1 MPLVSLRWSA
11 AALAAL
17 FVLPLQAQQTP
28 PPSSVPQLSA
38 VAPPPAAP
46 APPPQTL
53 PASATPPAAPA
64 KPFVSIVNPPGAK
77 THFVPPPER
86 GAFVQ
91 AVAGEYGLSA
101 DAVAATLSQAEY
113 KQGIVDAMTRPAES
127 KPWKEYRP
135 LLVTPQRIVD
145 GRRFYAQHRAA
156 LDEVARKT
164 GVPAA
169 LIVAIIGIETSYG
182 RNTGKYRVLDALYT
196 LAFSY
201 PRSGDPARAQREHD
215 RQTYFR
221 QQLGVLFGLAKA
233 ESLPVTGL
241 LGSYAGAMGWGQ
253 FMPSSYLDY
262 AVDGDGD
269 GRRDLFGSPK
279 DVFASIA
286 NYFVGWGWRPG
297 EPITMRARRDAG
309 AAAFE
314 PPTLEPTFSLA
325 QLGEM
330 GYHPG
335 AAIGRDLPAT
345 LVNLEGGSGPEYWLG
360 FRNFYVITRYNNSRL
375 YAMAV
380 HDLSQAIGGGVPA
393 SGAP

>member
-1 MPLVSLRWSA
+1 MPLASLRWSA
-11 AALAAL
+11 AAFAV
-17 FVLPLQAQQTP
+17 FMVLPLQAQQ
-28 PPSSVPQLSA
+28 PSQPSPSA
-38 VAPPPAAP
+38 SSQPSGVAMS
-46 APPPQTL
+46 
-53 PASATPPAAPA
+53 ASASPQQAAAQPKFA
-64 KPFVSIVNPPGAK
+64 SIVNPPGAK
-77 THFVPPPER
+77 AHFVPPSER
-86 GAFVQ
+86 EAFVR
-91 AVAGEYGLSA
+91 AVADEYGLGT
-101 DAVAATLSQAEY
+101 DAVAATLSQAAY
-113 KQGIVDAMTRPAES
+113 QQSIVDAMTRPAEAR
-127 KPWKEYRP
+127 PWKEYRP

-156 LDEVARKT
+156 LDEVARET

-201 PRSGDPARAQREHD
+201 PRSGDPARVPREQD
-215 RQTYFR
+215 RQIYFR

-233 ESLPVTGL
+233 ESLPITAL
-241 LGSYAGAMGWGQ
+241 TGSYAGAMGWGQ

-297 EPITMRARRDAG
+297 EPVTVRARRDAG

-314 PPTLEPTFSLA
+314 PDTLEPVFTLA
-325 QLGEM
+325 QLGER

-345 LVNLEGGSGPEYWLG
+345 LVNLEGASGPEYWLG

-380 HDLSQAIGGGVPA
+380 HDLAYAIGGGVPA
-393 SGAP
+393 ASGVP